1 MSYAYDRRKAY
12 RPGQVEPYK
21 ISRSKIDLF
30 MQCPRCFWL
39 DARLKIKR
47 PSSPPFRINSAIDEL
62 FKKEFDVHRDGQT
75 VHPLCET
82 YGLKLVPFKHEKMDE
97 WRDALRRGVQFLHEP
112 TNLLIT
118 GGIDDIWVDLET
130 DELVVVDYK
139 ATAKNGEVSL
149 DADWQIGYKR
159 QIEVYQ
165 WLLRAN
171 GFKVKNTGYFVYTNG
186 RLDADGFRDTLKFKT
201 KLLDYEGDDSWVE
214 QTLLDIKKCLASD
227 VLPPVGKQVM
237 KPSEPCEFCLYAKR
251 WGQEQHDFLQT
262 KKQAPRKANKKIKV

>member
-1 MSYAYDRRKAY
+1 
-12 RPGQVEPYK
+12 
-21 ISRSKIDLF
+21 

-62 FKKEFDVHRDGQT
+62 FKKEFDVHRQNQT
-75 VHPLCET
+75 AHPICET

-97 WRDALRRGVQFLHEP
+97 WRDALRRGVTYLHEP
-112 TNLLIT
+112 TNLLVT
-118 GGIDDIWVDLET
+118 GGVDDIWVDPET

-171 GFKVKNTGYFVYTNG
+171 GFKVKNTGYFLYTNA
-186 RLDADGFRDTLKFKT
+186 RLDGDKFGDKLEFIT
-201 KLLDYEGDDSWVE
+201 KLLDYEGDDAWVE
-214 QTLLDIKKCLASD
+214 KTIFEMKKCLDSD
-227 VLPPVGKQVM
+227 ILPPVGKQVM
-237 KPSEPCEFCLYAKR
+237 DPSKPCEFCDYAKSR
-251 WGQEQHDFLQT
+251 TRLTLESIQ
-262 KKQAPRKANKKIKV
+262 KSQATAAQSK

>member
-1 MSYAYDRRKAY
+1 MAYGRSPAY
-12 RPGQVEPYK
+12 QPGQKTPYK

-30 MQCPRCFWL
+30 IQCPRCFWL
-39 DARLKIKR
+39 NARLKINR

-97 WRDALRRGVQFLHEP
+97 WRDALRRGVQYLHEP
-112 TNLLIT
+112 TNLLVT

-139 ATAKNGEVSL
+139 ATAKNSEVTL
-149 DADWQIGYKR
+149 DAQWQDGYKR

-165 WLLRAN
+165 WLLRNN
-171 GFKVKNTGYFVYTNG
+171 GFKVKNTGYFVYTNAD
-186 RLDADGFRDTLKFKT
+186 LTADGFKDTLAFKT
-201 KLLDYEGDDSWVE
+201 KIIDYEGDDSWVDK
-214 QTLLDIKKCLASD
+214 TLSDMKKCLD
-227 VLPPVGKQVM
+227 RDDMPPVGKDVM
-237 KPSEPCEFCLYAKR
+237 DPSKPCEFCAYAR
-251 WGQEQHDFLQT
+251 ARAQLTIESLQRQQRT
-262 KKQAPRKANKKIKV
+262 KV

>member
-1 MSYAYDRRKAY
+1 MAYERSPAY
-12 RPGQVEPYK
+12 RPGQKAAYK

-62 FKKEFDVHRDGQT
+62 FKKEFDVHRAGQT

-82 YGLKLVPFKHEKMDE
+82 YGLKLVPFKHERMDE
-97 WRDALRRGVQFLHEP
+97 WRDALRRGVTFVHQP
-112 TNLLIT
+112 TNLLVT

-139 ATAKNGEVSL
+139 ATAKNSEVNL
-149 DADWQIGYKR
+149 DAQWQDGYKR

-165 WLLRAN
+165 WLLRNN
-171 GFKVKNTGYFVYTNG
+171 GFKVKNTGYFVYTNAD
-186 RLDADGFRDTLKFKT
+186 LTADGFRDTLQFKT
-201 KLLDYEGDDSWVE
+201 KIIDYEGDDKWVE
-214 QTLLDIKKCLASD
+214 KTLVKMKECLDNDDMPA
-227 VLPPVGKQVM
+227 VGKNVM
-237 KPSEPCEFCLYAKR
+237 DRTKNCEFCEYAR
-251 WGQEQHDFLQT
+251 SRTGLTLEALQ
-262 KKQAPRKANKKIKV
+262 NKK

>member
-1 MSYAYDRRKAY
+1 MAYQGSPAY
-12 RPGQVEPYK
+12 ESGQKQAYK

-39 DARLKIKR
+39 DARMKIKR

-62 FKKEFDVHRDGQT
+62 FKKEFDVHRSKQT

-97 WRDALRRGVQFLHEP
+97 WRDSLRRGVQFLHEP
-112 TNLLIT
+112 TNLLVT

-149 DADWQIGYKR
+149 DAEWQIGYKR

-165 WLLRAN
+165 WLFRAN
-171 GFKVKNTGYFVYTNG
+171 GFKVKNTGYFVYTNAD
-186 RLDADGFRDTLKFKT
+186 LTADGFADILQFKT
-201 KLLDYEGDDSWVE
+201 KIIDYEGSDAWVE
-214 QTLLDIKKCLASD
+214 KTLKKMKACLDGD
-227 VLPPVGKQVM
+227 MPEVGTAAM
-237 KPSEPCEFCLYAKR
+237 GGPCEFCSYAKAR
-251 WGQEQHDFLQT
+251 TELTLKALQQPKPKSRT
-262 KKQAPRKANKKIKV
+262 KTAAKS